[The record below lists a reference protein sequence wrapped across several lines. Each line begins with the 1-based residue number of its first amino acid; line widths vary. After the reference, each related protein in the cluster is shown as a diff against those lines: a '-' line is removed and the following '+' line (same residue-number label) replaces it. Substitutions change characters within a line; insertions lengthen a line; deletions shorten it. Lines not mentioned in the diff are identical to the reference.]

1 MPPSAATMDSAAMR
15 GLLSLPWTDS
25 CLISRATRKKNSI
38 IKLLFIQ
45 SLNERANSKE
55 PTSRAIRVS

>member
-1 MPPSAATMDSAAMR
+1 MPPSAATMDSAAIR
-15 GLLSLPWTDS
+15 GLLSLPWTGS
-25 CLISRATRKKNSI
+25 RLISRATRKKNSI

-55 PTSRAIRVS
+55 PP